1 MRNLL
6 IRGGKFFVATAVVCA
21 LGASFFIFF
30 LPVSGHGVR
39 GVMFRDSGT
48 VAEVFSRQ
56 QSWYEVQGLWGIL
69 ILVLFSGLYL
79 LAVRIAWRGNH
90 IALAT
95 MSVTAVALSI
105 ITGFSIG
112 AAYLPA
118 ALGLF
123 IGTLMFLSTSL
134 LPER

>member
-1 MRNLL
+1 VRKLL
-6 IRGGKFFVATAVVCA
+6 ICVGKFFVATAAICA

-30 LPVSGHGVR
+30 SPVSGHGVT

-48 VAEVFSRQ
+48 VADVFSRQ
-56 QSWYEVQGLWGIL
+56 QSWYEAQGLWGIL

-79 LAVRIAWRGNH
+79 LAVRTAWRGDH
-90 IALAT
+90 VALAI
-95 MSVTAVALSI
+95 MSVTAVALSVI
-105 ITGFSIG
+105 AGFSIG

-123 IGTLMFLSTSL
+123 IGTLMFLSTRL